1 MNNTMINAVG
11 FPAKEYDDEVTGKGV
26 ILAEVMIAVKDKE
39 VAQGMLELFR
49 LGVER
54 SDDMKKIEAYARGY
68 NELSKAIK
76 EAVFYRLM
84 RGSHTYDS
92 REMSELIKGTIQE
105 AEDLGIETLT
115 PRELEQMLGKWK
127 PRKEEEK

>member
-1 MNNTMINAVG
+1 MDTMINATG
-11 FPAKEYDDEVTGKGV
+11 FPAKEYEDNVTGKG
-26 ILAEVMIAVKDKE
+26 IIPAAITIAINDKE

-76 EAVFYRLM
+76 ETW
-84 RGSHTYDS
+84 G
-92 REMSELIKGTIQE
+92 KGNGTRI
-105 AEDLGIETLT
+105 
-115 PRELEQMLGKWK
+115 
-127 PRKEEEK
+127 